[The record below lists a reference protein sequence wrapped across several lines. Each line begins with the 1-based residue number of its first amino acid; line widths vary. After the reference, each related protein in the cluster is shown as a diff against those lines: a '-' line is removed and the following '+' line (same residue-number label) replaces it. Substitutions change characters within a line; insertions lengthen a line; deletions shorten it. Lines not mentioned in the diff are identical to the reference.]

1 MGAKHPISPV
11 CRGVNKD
18 SVGGGKYFEFG
29 ARSAPKFFYPP
40 LDFFY
45 PPLEKYHYVY
55 QIIGF
60 SWV

>member
-1 MGAKHPISPV
+1 MKKTTG
-11 CRGVNKD
+11 RGVNKD
-18 SVGGGKYFEFG
+18 SVGGGKYLEFG
-29 ARSAPKFFYPP
+29 ARSAPK
-40 LDFFY
+40 FFY